1 MNSVFADT
9 SFFVALLVPRD
20 SFHAAAVQLMA
31 DLTETI
37 VTTDWF
43 LVETANFMARSKT
56 RHRVAGFV
64 RDLQADRRL
73 NIIPASAAAI
83 EAGLSLYERCQ
94 DKQWS
99 LTDCIS
105 FEIMRN

>member
-9 SFFVALLVPRD
+9 SFFVALLVRRD

-31 DLTETI
+31 ALSARI
-37 VTTDWF
+37 VTADWI

-56 RHRVAGFV
+56 RHRVVGFV

-73 NIIPASAAAI
+73 DIVPSTAAVI
-83 EAGLSLYERCQ
+83 ETLPTEACAGVEKWGTCG
-94 DKQWS
+94 
-99 LTDCIS
+99 
-105 FEIMRN
+105 F